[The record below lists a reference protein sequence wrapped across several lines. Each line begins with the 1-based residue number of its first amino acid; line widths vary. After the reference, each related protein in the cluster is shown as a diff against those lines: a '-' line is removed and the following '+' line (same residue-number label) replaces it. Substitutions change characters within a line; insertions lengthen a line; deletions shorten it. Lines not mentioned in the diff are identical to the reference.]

1 MTVPEFNNPP
11 PSQKV
16 LLCTTCRDS
25 AKLICINRDVVRE
38 YALFR
43 QGKLNRAFLDR
54 TMERLVDHLTE
65 MDRG

>member
-1 MTVPEFNNPP
+1 MTIPVFQNPP

-16 LLCTTCRDS
+16 LLCTTCMDS
-25 AKLICINRDVVRE
+25 AKLIGIGRDVVRE

-43 QGKLNRAFLDR
+43 QGKRNRAFLDR

>member
-1 MTVPEFNNPP
+1 MTVPEFQNPP

-25 AKLICINRDVVRE
+25 AKLIGISRDVVRE

-43 QGKLNRAFLDR
+43 QGNRNRAFLDR

>member
-1 MTVPEFNNPP
+1 MTIPEFQNLP

-25 AKLICINRDVVRE
+25 AKLICISRDVVHE
-38 YALFR
+38 YAMFR
-43 QGKLNRAFLDR
+43 QGKLGRAFLDR
-54 TMERLVDHLTE
+54 TMERLVNQLIE